1 MRIKQSIQNWL
12 FSSFFEDGKFSFKEV
27 NISRLQA
34 ELYFKELALLKVKSI
49 ISGIL
54 SQCILRNYEENKEVK
69 TESYLRWNIRPNQND
84 KQHDFINSLVSHLI
98 DDNECL
104 VINYQGEYLIA
115 DTFCRETFAVK
126 KNEYTGVVV
135 KDFSFNR
142 KFYEDEVYYF
152 SLNDES
158 VRHYIDGVYT
168 SYANML
174 GAAKENYLNIADKH
188 YFLNISTSSSIR
200 PDFEEQLKEMT
211 GEKLTEFYSHGKKVL
226 PVYEGYKYEDADTSK
241 NATSTDFRELR
252 REVFSLCA
260 ESYKIPISLMFGDT
274 ANIDDAILNNVMTLC
289 MKPIFKMIQEE
300 ISYKDYGNKAMLKYY
315 EYDFSQV
322 KYFNVIEMATA
333 IDKILGSGVFCI
345 DEIRLKLNERP
356 LNTEWSKRHYM
367 TKNYS
372 TIQELLK
379 DMDIEDIHEI
389 DGTLEGGGNKTNEM
403 EIETTSQ

>member
-1 MRIKQSIQNWL
+1 MGIKRSIQNWL
-12 FSSFFEDGKFSFKEV
+12 FSNFFEDGKLSLKEANV
-27 NISRLQA
+27 SRLEA

-54 SQCILRNYEENKEVK
+54 SQCVLRNYEDNKEVK
-69 TESYLRWNIRPNQND
+69 TESYLRWNIRPNKND
-84 KQHDFINSLVSHLI
+84 KQHDFINSIVSHLI
-98 DDNECL
+98 DYNECL

-115 DTFCRETFAVK
+115 DNFCRETFAVK

-158 VRHYIDGVYT
+158 IRHYIDGVYT

-188 YFLNISTSSSIR
+188 YFLNISTAASNE
-200 PDFEEQLKEMT
+200 PDFEAQFAEMT
-211 GEKLTEFYSHGKKVL
+211 GEKLKEFYGHGKKVL
-226 PVYEGYKYEDADTSK
+226 PVYEGYKYEDANKGNNQS
-241 NATSTDFRELR
+241 STEFRELR
-252 REVFSLCA
+252 KEVFSLCA
-260 ESYKIPISLMFGDT
+260 ESFKIPISLMFGDT
-274 ANIDDAILNNVMTLC
+274 ANIDDAILNNLMTLC
-289 MKPIFKMIQEE
+289 MKPIFKMMQEE
-300 ISYKDYGNKAMLKYY
+300 ISYKDYGLKAVTKYY

-333 IDKILGSGVFCI
+333 IDKLLGSGVFCI
-345 DEIRLKLNERP
+345 DEIRIKLNEMP

-389 DGTLEGGGNKTNEM
+389 DGTLEKGGKEIEM